1 MLDENSSAGRSSQL
15 CFAKPQLTKG
25 LGVNG
30 VPKEN
35 LGCCFSSLYTGGFR
49 VFAFLL
55 KEFPRTLLSAY
66 LKVLR
71 DPQYGYRNKNHLGN
85 PSEAITICME

>member
-1 MLDENSSAGRSSQL
+1 MLDENSSARRILLFLLLS
-15 CFAKPQLTKG
+15 PQLTRG

-30 VPKEN
+30 VLKEN

-55 KEFPRTLLSAY
+55 KEFPRTLLFAY
-66 LKVLR
+66 LKVIR
-71 DPQYGYRNKNHLGN
+71 DLQYGYRNKNHLGN
-85 PSEAITICME
+85 LSEAIAICM